1 MNAASVKEG
10 KSPARN
16 GEEYVRRSC
25 KVRNKESKDNR
36 RV

>member
-1 MNAASVKEG
+1 MSVAPVKVG

-16 GEEYVRRSC
+16 GEEYVQRSC